1 MLLWLDDGVT
11 TTSKPTFTTRPFVR
25 SHGTAPRGRGTWAFQ
40 LAQSCMAFDG
50 ELVGDVLFVPGA
62 TLTEAKAEAAVH
74 FAGANFV
81 AVLP

>member
-11 TTSKPTFTTRPFVR
+11 TTRKPTFTTRQFVR

-40 LAQSCMAFDG
+40 KSTSVDAFDRH
-50 ELVGDVLFVPGA
+50 LVGDVFFAHG
-62 TLTEAKAEAAVH
+62 TLVEAKVAAGQH
-74 FAGANFV
+74 FVGDAWCV